1 MSDDIKNKAYEALKS
16 YRDEWQQIDV
26 DKLVNDGVLKPVRG
40 GYQVLDHKRLPEVAN
55 KHMKSLKN
63 TSKGVVMIIHK
74 PDQKLL
80 KRIDDFF
87 G

>member
-1 MSDDIKNKAYEALKS
+1 MSDDIKKKAYEALKS

-40 GYQVLDHKRLPEVAN
+40 GYQVLDHKRLPEVAT
-55 KHMKSLKN
+55 KHIKSIK
-63 TSKGVVMIIHK
+63 TTAKGVVMIIYK

-80 KRIDDFF
+80 KRIDKFF
-87 G
+87 S